1 MPLAVKRGIGEGG
14 TLQHSNSKIVKD
26 ARDLRGHPATP
37 SVMPNDKHQ
46 NAPQSQIR
54 PRSIVGTFLGFK
66 TKKWSNYTFR
76 TRISLSSSSIL
87 HHFF

>member
-1 MPLAVKRGIGEGG
+1 MPLAVKGGIGEGG

-26 ARDLRGHPATP
+26 ARDLRGQPATP

-46 NAPQSQIR
+46 NSQI
-54 PRSIVGTFLGFK
+54 PPSALGPLWEHFWGLK
-66 TKKWSNYTFR
+66 QRNGAIILLG
-76 TRISLSSSSIL
+76 RISLSSSSIL